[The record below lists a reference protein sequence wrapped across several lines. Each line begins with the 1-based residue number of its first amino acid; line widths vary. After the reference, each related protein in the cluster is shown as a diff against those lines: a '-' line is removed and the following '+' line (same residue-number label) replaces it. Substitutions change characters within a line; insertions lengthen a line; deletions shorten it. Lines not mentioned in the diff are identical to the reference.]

1 MAQTMRVASSTE
13 IKGARSMAP
22 QRPAM
27 GAVAGRVARVQHR
40 QMAQASFAPV
50 ARAQQLQRNTH
61 VVCVAAQ
68 EAPAQQ
74 ETATQVRTP
83 RNALPI
89 LRRCQW
95 IQRSFIAVASWIYV

>member
-1 MAQTMRVASSTE
+1 MAQTMRVASSTQM
-13 IKGARSMAP
+13 KGARTMAP

-27 GAVAGRVARVQHR
+27 GAVVGRVAGVQQRH
-40 QMAQASFAPV
+40 MSQACFAPV
-50 ARAQQLQRNTH
+50 ARAQQVQRNTH

-83 RNALPI
+83 QTHPRYCGDIVELTDH
-89 LRRCQW
+89 LL
-95 IQRSFIAVASWIYV
+95 

>member
-1 MAQTMRVASSTE
+1 MAQTMRVTSSTQM
-13 IKGARSMAP
+13 KGARTMAP

-27 GAVAGRVARVQHR
+27 GAVVGRVARVQHR
-40 QMAQASFAPV
+40 QMSQACVAPV
-50 ARAQQLQRNTH
+50 ARAQQMQRNTH

-83 RNALPI
+83 QTHPRYCGGINELI
-89 LRRCQW
+89 DHLL
-95 IQRSFIAVASWIYV
+95 